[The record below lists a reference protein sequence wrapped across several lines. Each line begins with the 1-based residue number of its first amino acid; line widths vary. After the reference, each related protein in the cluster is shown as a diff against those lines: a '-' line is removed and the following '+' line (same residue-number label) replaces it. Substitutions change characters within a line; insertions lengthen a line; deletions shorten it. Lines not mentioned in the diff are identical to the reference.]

1 MQPVSLAFFWH
12 QHQPYYPN
20 DLTGENEFPWVRLH
34 GTKDYWGMAR
44 HIQEVPEFRCTINLV
59 PSLLVQLLKYTDE
72 GASDRHLDVSRM
84 PADGLAKADAL
95 YLLDHFFMANGDSM
109 IRPSA
114 RYHELF
120 LKRRVGTDSAESALS
135 RFSVRDLRDLQVW
148 SNLAWMHPIL
158 FELDA
163 DLREFQLKGQ
173 SYSEA
178 DKSWLLDKQL
188 DVLRQIIPMHR
199 KLAEGGQLELT
210 TTPFYHPI
218 LPLLW
223 DKRLARQAM
232 PGCELPK
239 HLDSYR
245 DDAVEHLRRAVAF
258 HEQLFGE
265 KPRGMWP
272 SEGSVAQ
279 EIIGAI
285 ADVGIEWIATDEEIL
300 MASTGGR
307 VSRDPHGHLRHPEL
321 LYRPWL
327 AADGDQQLQMIFRD
341 HGLSDLIGFQYQRA
355 DYVSAAMDLLGR
367 VEEIGRATEPL
378 NGGRP
383 TLVPIILD
391 GENCWEYYHDGGVAF
406 LRTLYH
412 EAARRGSIPP
422 VRIGEHLREHPATD
436 RIDRLFAGSWISHN
450 FAIWIGHHED
460 RTAWDLL
467 HDARERLMVASA
479 VGQVSNLPGQN
490 TFERSVPDRPVE
502 RAGYKPA
509 PLNKLA
515 QAWQELFIAEGSDWF
530 WWYGPEFSCEQDKLF
545 DRLFRTHLQNVYS
558 LLGEPAPANLNEP
571 IKRNGHRRLHT
582 LPTGFLPVKVDGR
595 ATFFE
600 WINAGIYE
608 AGSERGTMAQVTDG
622 AIRRIHFGFDR
633 SRLLL
638 RVDTAKRACE
648 DFQRAEI
655 DELRIRFVEPEGL
668 ELTVRGLSNESPT
681 VTLNAAPIPV
691 GAVRAAA
698 AVGQIF
704 ELSVT
709 LAALGVK
716 PGSVL
721 KFFAEAFSKGQS
733 SDRAPRET
741 TIELI
746 VPPPDFEQILGQ
758 V

>member
-1 MQPVSLAFFWH
+1 MPPVSLAFFWH

-20 DLTGENEFPWVRLH
+20 DLSGENEFPWVRLH

-44 HIQEVPEFRCTINLV
+44 HIQEVPEFRCAINLV
-59 PSLLVQLLKYTDE
+59 PSLLVQLLKYTD
-72 GASDRHLDVSRM
+72 GGCSDRHLDVSRM
-84 PADGLAKADAL
+84 PADGLSKSDAL
-95 YLLDHFFMANGDSM
+95 YLLDHFFMANSDSM
-109 IRPSA
+109 IRPSP

-120 LKRRVGTDSAESALS
+120 LKRRVGTDSAEAALS

-158 FELDA
+158 FELDPE
-163 DLREFQLKGQ
+163 LRDFKHKAQ
-173 SYSEA
+173 SYSES
-178 DKSWLLDKQL
+178 DKAWLLNKQL
-188 DVLRQIIPMHR
+188 DVLRQIIPLHR
-199 KLAEGGQLELT
+199 QLAQGGQVELT

-245 DDAVEHLRRAVAF
+245 EDAVEQLRRAVAF
-258 HEQLFGE
+258 HTELFGE
-265 KPRGMWP
+265 PPRGMWP

-307 VSRDPHGHLRHPEL
+307 VSRDPHGHLRNPEL

-327 AADGDQQLQMIFRD
+327 AADGDKQLQMIFRD

-355 DYVSAAMDLLGR
+355 DYVLAAMDLLGR
-367 VEEIGRATEPL
+367 AEEIGRATASVS
-378 NGGRP
+378 GGRP
-383 TLVPIILD
+383 ALVPIILD
-391 GENCWEYYHDGGVAF
+391 GENCWEYYHDGGVTF

-412 EAARRGSIPP
+412 EAARRTAINP
-422 VRIGEHLREHPATD
+422 VCIGEHLRQHPATD

-467 HDARERLMVASA
+467 HDARERLQQAQAKSTV
-479 VGQVSNLPGQN
+479 
-490 TFERSVPDRPVE
+490 TTER
-502 RAGYKPA
+502 
-509 PLNKLA
+509 LA
-515 QAWQELFIAEGSDWF
+515 LAWQELFIAEGSDWF
-530 WWYGPEFSCEQDKLF
+530 WWYGPEFGSAQDKLF
-545 DRLFRTHLQNVYS
+545 DRLFRTHLQNIYS
-558 LLGEPAPANLNEP
+558 LLGEPAPAILNEP

-600 WINAGIYE
+600 WISAGIYE

-622 AIRRIHFGFDR
+622 VVRHIHLGFDQT
-633 SRLLL
+633 RLLL
-638 RVDTAKRACE
+638 RVDTASRARE
-648 DFQRAEI
+648 DFERFGI

-668 ELTVRGLSNESPT
+668 ELTVTGFGEASLT
-681 VTLNAAPIPV
+681 VTLDDAGMTAGHAAI
-691 GAVRAAA
+691 
-698 AVGQIF
+698 GQVF
-704 ELSVT
+704 ELSV
-709 LAALGVK
+709 LLSALDAQ

-721 KFFAEAFSKGQS
+721 KFFIELFAKGQS
-733 SDRAPRET
+733 GDRAPRET
-741 TIELI
+741 TLELT
-746 VPPPDFEQILGQ
+746 VPPPEFEQILWQ

>member
-1 MQPVSLAFFWH
+1 MPPVSLAFFWH

-59 PSLLVQLLKYTDE
+59 PSLLVQLLKYTD
-72 GASDRHLDVSRM
+72 GSGSDRHLDVSRM
-84 PADGLAKADAL
+84 PADGLSRADAL

-109 IRPSA
+109 IRPSP

-120 LKRRVGTDSAESALS
+120 MKRRVGTDSAESALP
-135 RFSVRDLRDLQVW
+135 RFTVRDLRDLQVW

-158 FELDA
+158 FEVDPE
-163 DLREFQLKGQ
+163 LREFKLKGQ

-178 DKSWLLDKQL
+178 DKAWLLDKQL
-188 DVLRQIIPMHR
+188 DVLRQIIPLHR
-199 KLAEGGQLELT
+199 QLAEGGQVELT

-245 DDAVEHLRRAVAF
+245 EDAIEQLRRAVAF
-258 HEQLFGE
+258 HTELFGE

-307 VSRDPHGHLRHPEL
+307 VSRDPHGHLRNPEL

-327 AADGDQQLQMIFRD
+327 ASDGDKQLQMIFRD

-355 DYVSAAMDLLGR
+355 DYVIAAMDLLGR
-367 VEEIGRATEPL
+367 VEEIGRACGSAGVSPA
-378 NGGRP
+378 P

-412 EAARRGSIPP
+412 EAARRGAINP
-422 VRIGEHLREHPATD
+422 VCIGEHLREHPATD

-467 HDARERLMVASA
+467 HDARERLK
-479 VGQVSNLPGQN
+479 QVQA
-490 TFERSVPDRPVE
+490 RSSVTPE
-502 RAGYKPA
+502 
-509 PLNKLA
+509 KLA
-515 QAWQELFIAEGSDWF
+515 QASQELFIAEGSDWF
-530 WWYGPEFSCEQDKLF
+530 WWYGPEFGSAQDKLF
-545 DRLFRTHLQNVYS
+545 DRLFRTHLQNIYS

-600 WINAGIYE
+600 WISAGIYE
-608 AGSERGTMAQVTDG
+608 AGSERGTMVQVTDG
-622 AIRRIHFGFDR
+622 VVRRIQLGFDQT
-633 SRLLL
+633 RLLL
-638 RVDTAKRACE
+638 RVDTASRARE
-648 DFQRAEI
+648 DFERSGI

-668 ELTVRGLSNESPT
+668 ELAVTGFGEASLA
-681 VTLNAAPIPV
+681 VTLNDAETSAGDAAISQV
-691 GAVRAAA
+691 
-698 AVGQIF
+698 F
-704 ELSVT
+704 ELGVMLS
-709 LAALGVK
+709 ALDVQS
-716 PGSVL
+716 GSVL
-721 KFFAEAFSKGQS
+721 KFFVELFAKGQS
-733 SDRAPRET
+733 CDRAPRET
-741 TIELI
+741 TLELT
-746 VPPPDFEQILGQ
+746 VPPPDFEQILWQ

>member
-1 MQPVSLAFFWH
+1 MPPVSLAFFWH

-59 PSLLVQLLKYTDE
+59 PSLLVQLLKYTD
-72 GASDRHLDVSRM
+72 GSGSDRHLDVSRM
-84 PADGLAKADAL
+84 PADGLSRADAL

-109 IRPSA
+109 IRPSP

-120 LKRRVGTDSAESALS
+120 MKRRVVTDSAESALP
-135 RFSVRDLRDLQVW
+135 RFTVRDLRDLQVW

-158 FELDA
+158 FEVDPE
-163 DLREFQLKGQ
+163 LREFKLKGQ

-178 DKSWLLDKQL
+178 DKAWLLDKQL
-188 DVLRQIIPMHR
+188 DVLRQIIPLHR
-199 KLAEGGQLELT
+199 QLAEGGQVELT

-245 DDAVEHLRRAVAF
+245 EDAIEQLRRAVAF
-258 HEQLFGE
+258 HTELFGE

-307 VSRDPHGHLRHPEL
+307 VSRDPHGHLRNPEL

-327 AADGDQQLQMIFRD
+327 ASDGDKQLQMIFRD

-355 DYVSAAMDLLGR
+355 DYVIAAMDLLGR
-367 VEEIGRATEPL
+367 VEEIGRACGSAGVSPA
-378 NGGRP
+378 P

-412 EAARRGSIPP
+412 EAARRGAINP
-422 VRIGEHLREHPATD
+422 VCIGEHLREHPATD

-467 HDARERLMVASA
+467 HDARERLK
-479 VGQVSNLPGQN
+479 QVQA
-490 TFERSVPDRPVE
+490 RSSVTPE
-502 RAGYKPA
+502 
-509 PLNKLA
+509 KLA
-515 QAWQELFIAEGSDWF
+515 QASQELFIAEGSDWF
-530 WWYGPEFSCEQDKLF
+530 WWYGPEFGSAQDKLF
-545 DRLFRTHLQNVYS
+545 DRLFRTHLQNIYS

-600 WINAGIYE
+600 WISAGIYE
-608 AGSERGTMAQVTDG
+608 AGSERGTMVQVTDG
-622 AIRRIHFGFDR
+622 VVRRIQLGFDQT
-633 SRLLL
+633 RLLL
-638 RVDTAKRACE
+638 RVDTASRARE
-648 DFQRAEI
+648 DFERSGI

-668 ELTVRGLSNESPT
+668 ELAVTGFGEASLA
-681 VTLNAAPIPV
+681 VTLNDAETSAGDAAISQV
-691 GAVRAAA
+691 
-698 AVGQIF
+698 F
-704 ELSVT
+704 ELGVMLS
-709 LAALGVK
+709 ALDVQS
-716 PGSVL
+716 GSVL
-721 KFFAEAFSKGQS
+721 KFFVELFAKGQS
-733 SDRAPRET
+733 CDRAPRET
-741 TIELI
+741 TLELT
-746 VPPPDFEQILGQ
+746 VPPPDFEQILWQ

>member
-59 PSLLVQLLKYTDE
+59 PSLLVQLLKYTD
-72 GASDRHLDVSRM
+72 GSGSDRHLDVSRI
-84 PADGLAKADAL
+84 PADGLSQADAL

-109 IRPSA
+109 IRPSP

-120 LKRRVGTDSAESALS
+120 LKRRVGTESAESALS

-158 FELDA
+158 FEVDPE
-163 DLREFQLKGQ
+163 LRELKLKGQ
-173 SYSEA
+173 SYSES
-178 DKSWLLDKQL
+178 DKAWLLDKQL

-199 KLAEGGQLELT
+199 QLAEGGQVELT

-245 DDAVEHLRRAVAF
+245 EDAVEHLRRAVAF
-258 HEQLFGE
+258 HEELFGE

-279 EIIGAI
+279 EIIRAI

-321 LYRPWL
+321 LYRPWQ
-327 AADGDQQLQMIFRD
+327 AAEGDQQLQMIFRD

-355 DYVSAAMDLLGR
+355 DYVMAAMDLLGR
-367 VEEIGRATEPL
+367 VEEIGRATQHA

-391 GENCWEYYHDGGVAF
+391 GENCWEYYLDGGVTF

-412 EAARRGSIPP
+412 EAARRGTINP
-422 VRIGEHLREHPATD
+422 VRIGEHLREHPAND
-436 RIDRLFAGSWISHN
+436 RIERLFAGSWISHN

-467 HDARERLMVASA
+467 HDARERLKQKTSEVSKTSEASA
-479 VGQVSNLPGQN
+479 NAGPLP
-490 TFERSVPDRPVE
+490 D
-502 RAGYKPA
+502 
-509 PLNKLA
+509 KLA

-530 WWYGPEFSCEQDKLF
+530 WWYGPEFGSAQDKLF
-545 DRLFRTHLQNVYS
+545 DRLFRTHLQNIYS

-582 LPTGFLPVKVDGR
+582 LPSCFLPVKVDGR

-600 WINAGIYE
+600 WISAGVYE
-608 AGSERGTMAQVTDG
+608 SGSERGTMAQVTDG
-622 AIRRIHFGFDR
+622 MIRRIHLGFDH

-638 RVDTAKRACE
+638 RVDTAGRARE

-655 DELRIRFVEPEGL
+655 NELRIRFVEPEGL
-668 ELTVRGLSNESPT
+668 ELTVSGLSETSPT
-681 VTLNAAPIPV
+681 VTLNTDSIAA
-691 GAVRAAA
+691 GEAAL
-698 AVGQIF
+698 GQIF
-704 ELSVT
+704 ELGAT
-709 LAALGVK
+709 LTALGVE
-716 PGSVL
+716 PGRVL
-721 KFFAEAFSKGQS
+721 KFFVEVFSHGQS
-733 SDRAPRET
+733 TDRAPRET
-741 TIELI
+741 ALELT
-746 VPPPDFEQILGQ
+746 VPPPDFEQIMWQ

>member
-1 MQPVSLAFFWH
+1 MPPVSLAFFWH

-59 PSLLVQLLKYTDE
+59 PSLLVQLLKYTE
-72 GASDRHLDVSRM
+72 GSGSDRHLDVSRM
-84 PADGLAKADAL
+84 PADGLSKADAL
-95 YLLDHFFMANGDSM
+95 YLLDHFFMANVDSM
-109 IRPSA
+109 ICPSP

-158 FELDA
+158 FEIDPE
-163 DLREFQLKGQ
+163 LREFKHKGQ

-178 DKSWLLDKQL
+178 DKAWLLDRQL
-188 DVLRQIIPMHR
+188 EVLRQIIPMHR
-199 KLAEGGQLELT
+199 QLSEGGQVELT

-232 PGCELPK
+232 PGCELPR

-245 DDAVEHLRRAVAF
+245 DDAIEQLRRAVVF

-285 ADVGIEWIATDEEIL
+285 SDVGIEWIATDEEIL

-327 AADGDQQLQMIFRD
+327 AADGDKQLQMIFRD

-355 DYVSAAMDLLGR
+355 DYVMAALDLLGR
-367 VEEIGRATEPL
+367 VEEIGRATQHA

-391 GENCWEYYHDGGVAF
+391 GENCWEYYHDGGVTF

-412 EAARRGSIPP
+412 EAARRGSINP

-467 HDARERLMVASA
+467 HEARERLKQAQTKGALSK
-479 VGQVSNLPGQN
+479 
-490 TFERSVPDRPVE
+490 D
-502 RAGYKPA
+502 
-509 PLNKLA
+509 KLD

-530 WWYGPEFSCEQDKLF
+530 WWYGPEFGSAQDKLF
-545 DRLFRTHLQNVYS
+545 DRLFRTHLQNIYS

-600 WINAGIYE
+600 WISAGVYE

-622 AIRRIHFGFDR
+622 VIRRIHFGFDR

-638 RVDTAKRACE
+638 RVDTVGRARE
-648 DFQRAEI
+648 DFERSEI
-655 DELRIRFVEPEGL
+655 DELRIRFVEPEGI
-668 ELTVRGLSNESPT
+668 EFSVGDFGDESLV
-681 VTLNAAPIPV
+681 VTLNEDSITDAETAL
-691 GAVRAAA
+691 
-698 AVGQIF
+698 GQIF
-704 ELSVT
+704 ELGVPLSV
-709 LAALGVK
+709 LGVTA
-716 PGSVL
+716 GSVV
-721 KFFAEAFSKGQS
+721 KFFVEVFSHGQS
-733 SDRAPRET
+733 TDRVPRET
-741 TIELI
+741 TLEFT
-746 VPPPDFEQILGQ
+746 VPPPDFEHIMWQ

>member
-1 MQPVSLAFFWH
+1 MPPVSLAFFWH

-59 PSLLVQLLKYTDE
+59 PSLLVQLLKYTD
-72 GASDRHLDVSRM
+72 GSGSDRHLDVSRM
-84 PADGLAKADAL
+84 PADGLSRADAL

-109 IRPSA
+109 IRPSP

-120 LKRRVGTDSAESALS
+120 MKRRVVTDSAESALP
-135 RFSVRDLRDLQVW
+135 RFTVRDLRDLQVW

-158 FELDA
+158 FEVDPE
-163 DLREFQLKGQ
+163 LREFKLKGQ

-178 DKSWLLDKQL
+178 DKAWLLDKQL
-188 DVLRQIIPMHR
+188 DVLRQIIPLHR
-199 KLAEGGQLELT
+199 QLAEGGQVELT

-245 DDAVEHLRRAVAF
+245 EDAIEQLRRAVAF
-258 HEQLFGE
+258 HTELFGE

-307 VSRDPHGHLRHPEL
+307 VSRDPHGHLRNPEL

-327 AADGDQQLQMIFRD
+327 ASDGDKQLQMIFRD

-355 DYVSAAMDLLGR
+355 DYVIAAMDLLGR
-367 VEEIGRATEPL
+367 VEEIGRACGSAGVSPA
-378 NGGRP
+378 P

-412 EAARRGSIPP
+412 EAARRGAINP
-422 VRIGEHLREHPATD
+422 VCIGEHLREHPATD

-467 HDARERLMVASA
+467 HDARERLK
-479 VGQVSNLPGQN
+479 QVQA
-490 TFERSVPDRPVE
+490 RSSVTPE
-502 RAGYKPA
+502 
-509 PLNKLA
+509 KLA
-515 QAWQELFIAEGSDWF
+515 QASQELFIAEGSDWF
-530 WWYGPEFSCEQDKLF
+530 WWYGPEFGSAQDKLF
-545 DRLFRTHLQNVYS
+545 DRLFRTHLQNIYS

-600 WINAGIYE
+600 WISAGIYE
-608 AGSERGTMAQVTDG
+608 AGSERGTMVQVTDG
-622 AIRRIHFGFDR
+622 VVRRIQLGFDQT
-633 SRLLL
+633 RLLL
-638 RVDTAKRACE
+638 RVDTASRARE
-648 DFQRAEI
+648 DFERSGI

-668 ELTVRGLSNESPT
+668 ELAVTGFGEASLA
-681 VTLNAAPIPV
+681 VTLNGAETSAGDAAISQV
-691 GAVRAAA
+691 
-698 AVGQIF
+698 F
-704 ELSVT
+704 ELGVMLS
-709 LAALGVK
+709 ALDVQS
-716 PGSVL
+716 GSVL
-721 KFFAEAFSKGQS
+721 KFFVELFAKGQS
-733 SDRAPRET
+733 CDRAPRET
-741 TIELI
+741 TLELT
-746 VPPPDFEQILGQ
+746 VPPPDFEQILWQ

>member
-1 MQPVSLAFFWH
+1 MPPVALAFFWH

-59 PSLLVQLLKYTDE
+59 PSLLVQLRKYTDE
-72 GASDRHLDVSRM
+72 GGSDRHLDASRL
-84 PADGLAKADAL
+84 PADGLSQADAL

-109 IRPSA
+109 IRPSP

-120 LKRRVGTDSAESALS
+120 LKRRVGSDSGESVLP
-135 RFSVRDLRDLQVW
+135 RFSARDFRDLQVW

-163 DLREFQLKGQ
+163 DLREFKHKGQ

-188 DVLRQIIPMHR
+188 EVLRQIIPLHR
-199 KLAEGGQLELT
+199 QLAEGGQVELT

-232 PGCELPK
+232 PGCELPR

-245 DDAVEHLRRAVAF
+245 EDAVEHLRRAVAY
-258 HEQLFGE
+258 HAELFGE
-265 KPRGMWP
+265 PPRGMWP

-279 EIIGAI
+279 EIIPAI

-327 AADGDQQLQMIFRD
+327 ASDGDQQLQMIFRD

-355 DYVSAAMDLLGR
+355 DYVMAAMDLLSK
-367 VEEIGRATEPL
+367 VEEIGNACRGTSKAPV
-378 NGGRP
+378 
-383 TLVPIILD
+383 LVPIILD

-412 EAARRGSIPP
+412 EAARRGTINP
-422 VRIGEHLREHPATD
+422 VCIGEHLREHPATD
-436 RIDRLFAGSWISHN
+436 RIDRLFAGSWIGHN

-467 HDARERLMVASA
+467 HDARERLKQKTSA
-479 VGQVSNLPGQN
+479 ANLPSPLAPSGRGAGG
-490 TFERSVPDRPVE
+490 EGRSSNGHADEPR
-502 RAGYKPA
+502 
-509 PLNKLA
+509 NKLA
-515 QAWQELFIAEGSDWF
+515 QAWRELFIAEGSDWF
-530 WWYGPEFSCEQDKLF
+530 WWYGPEFGSAQDKLF
-545 DRLFRTHLQNVYS
+545 DRLFRTHLQNIYT
-558 LLGEPAPANLNEP
+558 LLGEPAPAILNEP

-582 LPTGFLPVKVDGR
+582 LPTGFLSVKVDGR
-595 ATFFE
+595 GTFFE
-600 WINAGIYE
+600 WISAGEYE

-622 AIRRIHFGFDR
+622 VIRRIGMGFDR

-638 RVDTAKRACE
+638 RVDTANRARE
-648 DFQRAEI
+648 DLQRAEI
-655 DELRIRFVEPEGL
+655 DELRVRFVEPAGL
-668 ELTVRGLSNESPT
+668 ELVVSDLSNGSLT
-681 VTLNAAPIPV
+681 VALNSAAE
-691 GAVRAAA
+691 AADDPPGEA
-698 AVGQIF
+698 AVGQIV

-709 LAALGVK
+709 LTALGVV

-721 KFFAEAFSKGQS
+721 KFFVELFSHGQS
-733 SDRAPRET
+733 ADRAPRET
-741 TIELI
+741 TLELT
-746 VPPPDFEQILGQ
+746 VPPPDFEQIMWQ